1 MTCHRDGARHCACT
15 PELAALEPRLE
26 LHTLDARAHAA
37 LKILASPLAVEVLRV
52 AQTTSVVRGDA
63 GALLEAAAR
72 SLPAAPL
79 LDRGTGGAGRSAVP
93 GEHVDP
99 TATLPHRA
107 ELIGSLQRSLDHQRP
122 GTATALVFCGVGA
135 GDGDL
140 PPSVTAAVAAR
151 IRSHL
156 RRSDLLAHCGR
167 GRFVALLPDV
177 PAHSGEVAAARIVGA
192 VRGSLSEPVAT
203 PEGLYP
209 LQAVVG
215 SLVHAPA
222 EAAAEAPAAGDD
234 AVDLTAVDGGQV
246 DAVAEFE
253 AEFDVSFVAE
263 SSQGSPEAPVDGGW
277 VDRVSAADLL
287 AAVERAMDRAFAPR
301 T

>member
-52 AQTTSVVRGDA
+52 AQTTSVVRGDV

-79 LDRGTGGAGRSAVP
+79 LDRRTGGAGRSAVP

-167 GRFVALLPDV
+167 GRFVVLLPDV

-203 PEGLYP
+203 QEGLYP

-222 EAAAEAPAAGDD
+222 EAEAGAGDD
-234 AVDLTAVDGGQV
+234 HAVDLTAVDGGQV

-253 AEFDVSFVAE
+253 AEFDVEFAAE
-263 SSQGSPEAPVDGGW
+263 SSQGSPEAPTDGGW
-277 VDRVSAADLL
+277 AERVSAADLL